1 MKSIPKTALILLPYL
16 LSPANAGNSIL
27 STGSFK
33 TAPERVP
40 AVNPNKVDFS
50 FYTVMEEIGKLSMYL
65 KVSVDAVN
73 FVDS

>member
-16 LSPANAGNSIL
+16 LSQANAGNSVV

-33 TAPERVP
+33 TAPVREP